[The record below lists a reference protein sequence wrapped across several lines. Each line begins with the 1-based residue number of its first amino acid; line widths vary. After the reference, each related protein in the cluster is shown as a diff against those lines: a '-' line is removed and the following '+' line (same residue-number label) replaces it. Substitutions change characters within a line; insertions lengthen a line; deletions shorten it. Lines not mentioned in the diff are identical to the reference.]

1 MPITADD
8 FSFLKK
14 LVYDQSAI
22 VLETGKEY
30 LVESRLQPL
39 AQKEGL
45 KSISDLVQQ
54 MRLNKF
60 GNGINKKI
68 VEAMT
73 TNETSFFRDIHPF
86 ETLKKEILPPLIEK
100 RKIRQELNVWCGAS
114 SSGQEPYSIA
124 MILRDNFPQISKWKI
139 NFYAS
144 DISQQMLERCRKGLY
159 TQMEINRGLPA
170 AMLIKYFQRQ
180 GPDWQIKD
188 ELRRTILFREINLC
202 GPWPY
207 LPKMDVVFMR
217 NVLIYFDVETKK
229 EILNKIHRLLSSDGA
244 LFLGAAESTLNLN
257 GNFVRTPYK
266 QSGCYKIQSLPK

>member
-1 MPITADD
+1 MAITEND
-8 FSFLKK
+8 FNFLKK

-45 KSISDLVQQ
+45 KSIEELVQQ
-54 MRLNKF
+54 IRLNKF

-73 TNETSFFRDIHPF
+73 TNETSFFRDVHPF

-100 RKIRQELNVWCGAS
+100 RKIRQELNLWCGAS

-124 MILRDNFPQISKWKI
+124 MVLRENFPQISKWKI

-144 DISQQMLERCRKGLY
+144 DISQQMLDRCRKGLY
-159 TQMEINRGLPA
+159 TQMEVNRGLPA
-170 AMLIKYFQRQ
+170 TMLVKYFQRQ

-207 LPKMDVVFMR
+207 LPKMDVVFLR

-229 EILNKIHRLLSSDGA
+229 TILNKINRLLSPDGA
-244 LFLGAAESTLNLN
+244 LFMGAAESTLNLN
-257 GNFVRTPYK
+257 ENFARTPYK
-266 QSGCYKIQSLPK
+266 QSGCYQIASPT

>member
-1 MPITADD
+1 MAITEND
-8 FSFLKK
+8 FNFLKK

-45 KSISDLVQQ
+45 KSIEELVQQ
-54 MRLNKF
+54 IRLNKF

-73 TNETSFFRDIHPF
+73 TNETSFFRDVHPF

-100 RKIRQELNVWCGAS
+100 RKIRQELNLWCGAS

-124 MILRDNFPQISKWKI
+124 MILRENFPQISKWKI

-144 DISQQMLERCRKGLY
+144 DISQQMLDRCRKGLY
-159 TQMEINRGLPA
+159 TQMEVNRGLPA
-170 AMLIKYFQRQ
+170 TMLVKYFQRQ

-207 LPKMDVVFMR
+207 LPKMDVVFLR

-229 EILNKIHRLLSSDGA
+229 TILNKINRLLSPDGA
-244 LFLGAAESTLNLN
+244 LFMGAAESTLNLN
-257 GNFVRTPYK
+257 ENFARTPYK
-266 QSGCYKIQSLPK
+266 QSGCYQIASPT